1 MEQPRIYILAKFN
14 TLTENSNHRKKN
26 YQHAIV
32 TTYLGYVST
41 IHKLLT
47 VDLQVSYILY
57 LQLWN
62 NVSLQRFHTLYMFVS
77 VYQDILH
84 GSAFFLIRQNEVKNS
99 KIAIFSY
106 LPVEI
111 TKINSN
117 QVLISSSFPGILRT
131 KLMTS

>member
-57 LQLWN
+57 LQL
-62 NVSLQRFHTLYMFVS
+62 
-77 VYQDILH
+77 
-84 GSAFFLIRQNEVKNS
+84 
-99 KIAIFSY
+99 
-106 LPVEI
+106 
-111 TKINSN
+111 
-117 QVLISSSFPGILRT
+117 
-131 KLMTS
+131 